1 MPRGGKREGAGN
13 KFKWKHGKTKT
24 IRVPIELADQVLE
37 LAKKLDQGETLV
49 SQSEIKE
56 KANIDYDTE
65 SKVIDLSG
73 VSLKTFQGGPYV
85 ALEVLLFKG
94 YEFYPSVLNQ
104 KVIDLVYKFQI
115 NKGNKSYAQEK

>member
-24 IRVPIELADQVLE
+24 IRVPVELADQLLE

-56 KANIDYDTE
+56 TANIDYDTE

-73 VSLKTFQGGPYV
+73 VTLKTFQGIPYV
-85 ALEVLLFKG
+85 SLEVLLFKG
-94 YEFYPSVLNQ
+94 YEFYPSGLNQ
-104 KVIDLVYKFQI
+104 KVVDLAYKSQI
-115 NKGNKSYAQEK
+115 IKGN